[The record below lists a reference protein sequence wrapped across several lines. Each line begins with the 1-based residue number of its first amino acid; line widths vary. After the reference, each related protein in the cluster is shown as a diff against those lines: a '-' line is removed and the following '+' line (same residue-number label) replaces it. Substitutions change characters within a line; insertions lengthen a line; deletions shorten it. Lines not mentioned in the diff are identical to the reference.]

1 MNREEFHEQDIDR
14 YKFDFNLCTAEK
26 GYAQIDTSQDA
37 WYYGNW
43 ANPKD
48 LKIVSY
54 CEGDVT
60 ITTYNHSN
68 GFVRQIRE
76 LKGIPQPRLRRRLQ
90 RNRRHAQRRAKLHP
104 TGAGRPASLKLP

>member
-1 MNREEFHEQDIDR
+1 MNREEFHQPNIDR
-14 YKFDFNLCTAEK
+14 YKFDFNLCTAGK

-60 ITTYNHSN
+60 ITTYNHNN
-68 GFVRQIRE
+68 GFVRQIWE
-76 LKGIPQPRLRRRLQ
+76 LQEFHNRDSGNGFKGIDTMLNNEIADGFTQLGL
-90 RNRRHAQRRAKLHP
+90 ADLLH
-104 TGAGRPASLKLP
+104 

>member
-43 ANPKD
+43 ANPND

-76 LKGIPQPRLRRRLQ
+76 LKEFHNRDSDDGFKGIDAMLNDGLTARFTQLGL
-90 RNRRHAQRRAKLHP
+90 ADLLH
-104 TGAGRPASLKLP
+104 